1 MTKHDNRQIADDDT
15 DFANYPP
22 IRRRTPAKKPRK
34 NTEQDVYEDFIAM
47 SYHPAVYEKQW
58 LEQSLLEFYQQR
70 YISDVNALVKGGK
83 EANVYRCAPHTDV
96 FTGWIAAK
104 VYRPK
109 MFRTLRNDAIYRKG
123 RAVLNIDAQSIKE
136 NEERMA
142 KALQKRT
149 DFGRQ
154 IEQTSWLMYEY
165 TTLQML
171 HTIGASV
178 PRPIA
183 VGANAILMEYI
194 GDEYRG
200 APSLHETEIP
210 EAEAPDLFGDII
222 RNIELLLQNNF
233 VHGDLSAYNIL
244 YQPADGSRAKG
255 AVTII
260 DFPQVVNIVGNPNAK
275 KLFQRD
281 VLRVCEYFSGYGL
294 GENPELLAEELWQ
307 KYYFTEEIPL
317 VEEFSGLDIADLDLE
332 DEQPPHDTHGDS

>member
-1 MTKHDNRQIADDDT
+1 MTKHDHRQFADDDT
-15 DFANYPP
+15 DFDNYLPA
-22 IRRRTPAKKPRK
+22 RRKIAAKKQRK

-70 YISDVNALVKGGK
+70 YISDVTALVKGGK
-83 EANVYRCAPHTDV
+83 EANVYRCAPNPEV
-96 FTGWIAAK
+96 FIGWVAAK

-142 KALQKRT
+142 RALQKRT

-171 HTIGASV
+171 HTIGAAV

-183 VGANAILMEYI
+183 VGVNAILMEYI
-194 GDEYRG
+194 GDEHRG
-200 APSLHETEIP
+200 APSLHETDIP
-210 EAEAPDLFGDII
+210 EAEAPELFAEII

-244 YQPADGSRAKG
+244 YQPADTSCGREKG
-255 AVTII
+255 AITII

-281 VLRVCEYFSGYGL
+281 VLRVCEYFSAYGL
-294 GENPELLAEELWQ
+294 GSAPELLAEELWQ

-317 VEEFSGLDIADLDLE
+317 VEEFSGLDIEELE
-332 DEQPPHDTHGDS
+332 LTDEQ